1 MIKIY
6 NKIEYNI
13 NDDYSFKDFTGRSNL
28 EVSGIVYGSCFSQ
41 EIPDNHIFP
50 NDMTGVTFIKCNLDN
65 VFIPVGN
72 TIIDCSQRRF
82 FVQNDKNDWLINDWQ
97 DWLLDVN
104 DKPTMPTN
112 HKYFTKFGL
121 PMPLPEDI
129 PIAKADEPIDLI
141 KVAEI
146 KKLEII

>member
-1 MIKIY
+1 MIKTY
-6 NKIEYNI
+6 NKTEYNL

-28 EVSGIVYGSCFSQ
+28 EVSGIIYGSCFSQ

-50 NDMTGVTFIKCNLDN
+50 DNMTGVTFIKCNLDN
-65 VFIPVGN
+65 VFIPAGN
-72 TIIDCSQRRF
+72 TIIDCSQRIF
-82 FVQNDKNDWLINDWQ
+82 FVQNDKNDWLINE
-97 DWLLDVN
+97 LNL
-104 DKPTMPTN
+104 PIMPVN

-129 PIAKADEPIDLI
+129 PIVKAEEPIDLI
-141 KVAEI
+141 KVAEN

>member
-6 NKIEYNI
+6 NQTEYNL
-13 NDDYSFKDFTGRSNL
+13 NDDYSFQDFTGRSNL

-41 EIPDNHIFP
+41 EITDNHIFP
-50 NDMTGVTFIKCNLDN
+50 DDMTGVIFIKCNLDN
-65 VFIPVGN
+65 VFIPAGN
-72 TIIDCSQRRF
+72 IVIDCSQRRF
-82 FVQNDKNDWLINDWQ
+82 FVQNDKNDWLINEK
-97 DWLLDVN
+97 N
-104 DKPTMPTN
+104 EPIMPVN
-112 HKYFTKFGL
+112 HKYFTKFNL

-129 PIAKADEPIDLI
+129 PQIKSDEPIDLI